1 MKKEL
6 LLRAATLFIAAL
18 VLSATRIPASAA
30 DPVVTVDSMV
40 FATSVD
46 SRDPVGAAK
55 DFPASVGRVFCWTRL
70 STGAP
75 PANVMHVWYKNG
87 QKLLEVPLTVNH
99 ASGRY
104 WSQKNIAPGDWKVE
118 VVDAAGNVLA
128 SGTFTVK

>member
-1 MKKEL
+1 
-6 LLRAATLFIAAL
+6 
-18 VLSATRIPASAA
+18 
-30 DPVVTVDSMV
+30 
-40 FATSVD
+40 
-46 SRDPVGAAK
+46 
-55 DFPASVGRVFCWTRL
+55 
-70 STGAP
+70 
-75 PANVMHVWYKNG
+75 MHVWYKNG